1 MSDLYDFHLEEV
13 ATWILSIGAGRVA
26 IQLPEGLKTNASK
39 ILSELEERTGSNFV
53 LIADPCFG
61 ACDFPTDF
69 DRFAEALI
77 QFGHSEIPSLA
88 TPDNVLFVEVHVT
101 MDPIPLLE
109 ENLDLLERRV
119 GLITTVQH
127 IEILDDV
134 KEWLESRGIAALV
147 GQGDKRVAHQGQILG
162 CNVTAA
168 TSISDDVDQ
177 FLYIGSGNFH
187 PLAAS
192 LETSR
197 PVIIV
202 DPMNNEVRDVNELTE
217 RVLRQRHGAIVLGSE
232 ASTFAVL
239 VCTKP
244 GQMRLDLAE
253 SLIELLRSRGK
264 TAIIVTMD
272 HFDPDYL
279 LALDVDAYV
288 STACPRLAIDD
299 YMRYKRPMLTP
310 IEVEISLGIRKWD
323 DYRFDSILG

>member
-1 MSDLYDFHLEEV
+1 MSDLYDFHLDEV
-13 ATWILSIGAGRVA
+13 VSWILSTDAERIA
-26 IQLPEGLKTNASK
+26 IQLPEGLKTKAFEIIST
-39 ILSELEERTGSNFV
+39 LEERTGSTF
-53 LIADPCFG
+53 LLLADPCFG
-61 ACDFPTDF
+61 ACDFPTDL
-69 DRFAEALI
+69 DRFADALI
-77 QFGHSEIPSLA
+77 QFGHSEMPSLVV
-88 TPDNVLFVEVHVT
+88 PENVLFVEVHVT

-109 ENLDLLERRV
+109 GKLDIIEKRV
-119 GLITTVQH
+119 GLVTTVQH
-127 IEILDDV
+127 IEILDKV
-134 KEWLESRGIAALV
+134 MEWLESRGVTALV
-147 GQGDKRVAHQGQILG
+147 GKGDGRVAHPGQILG

-168 TSISDDVDQ
+168 SSISDEVDQ

-187 PLAAS
+187 PLAVS

-197 PVIIV
+197 PVMIV
-202 DPMNNEVRDVNELTE
+202 DPMNNEVRDVKELTE

-232 ASTFAVL
+232 SSKFAVL

-244 GQMRLDLAE
+244 GQMRLELAE
-253 SLIELLRSRGK
+253 SLIALLKSKEK
-264 TAIIVTMD
+264 TAMIVTMD

-310 IEVEISLGIRKWD
+310 IELEISLGIREWG